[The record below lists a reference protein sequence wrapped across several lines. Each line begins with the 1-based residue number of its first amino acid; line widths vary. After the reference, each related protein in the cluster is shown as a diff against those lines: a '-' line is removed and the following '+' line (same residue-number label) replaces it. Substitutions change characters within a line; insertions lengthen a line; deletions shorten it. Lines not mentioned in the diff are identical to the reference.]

1 MNVGIFPMFCIG
13 SIFGITVLSIASIL
27 FIPVVPET
35 VQITIKS
42 VEIK

>member
-1 MNVGIFPMFCIG
+1 MRVEMFSMLCIG
-13 SIFGITVLSIASIL
+13 AIIGITTLSIATI
-27 FIPVVPET
+27 FFTPVVPET